1 MAGLVESILLDDRVT
16 VELIGDG
23 LHVAPSLMRLAF
35 KVKGPDRV
43 AIITDGS
50 PLTGFA
56 RDGTIPGPRYRCRA
70 GDHLSGRPVRLHRQ
84 RLHHG
89 PVSARHGCQGGCV
102 TLRCAAHGQSDS
114 PHWWALPDAR
124 AAWSRA
130 RTEYRDPGRQ
140 PAGPTHDRAGQRAGH
155 GAGAIEFAP
164 GLRKRFREWY
174 YEASMRIL
182 FITDLEGCAG
192 IYHREIQI
200 SQPAPLEYA
209 RTLRICTLEVIA
221 AVEGTRAAG
230 ATEILIDALHDI
242 DLELLPA
249 GLDVVRGKA
258 WWDDRFLQQ
267 EPWDAQIFVG
277 MHGGAHLTDC
287 ALAHTFLPSW
297 QIEGT
302 TGGAEGWA
310 RQIAPQLST
319 AAGTGEFSTVE
330 KVWLNGTLVGEHQR
344 PEVHGR
350 QFQYHRLRGGR
361 QPHLPGGRK
370 LGACDGTGATASNR
384 FRAARMLSPA
394 GAQEAIRAGVERSLR
409 RLSTIPAWAAA
420 GGPQEVI
427 VRYVHQ
433 ARAAQGVTVPR
444 ARLLDSHTVTA
455 TLPDGKAL
463 SSTRFLFAR
472 PRTAEDPPTAEER

>member
-1 MAGLVESILLDDRVT
+1 
-16 VELIGDG
+16 
-23 LHVAPSLMRLAF
+23 
-35 KVKGPDRV
+35 
-43 AIITDGS
+43 
-50 PLTGFA
+50 
-56 RDGTIPGPRYRCRA
+56 
-70 GDHLSGRPVRLHRQ
+70 
-84 RLHHG
+84 
-89 PVSARHGCQGGCV
+89 
-102 TLRCAAHGQSDS
+102 
-114 PHWWALPDAR
+114 
-124 AAWSRA
+124 
-130 RTEYRDPGRQ
+130 
-140 PAGPTHDRAGQRAGH
+140 
-155 GAGAIEFAP
+155 
-164 GLRKRFREWY
+164 
-174 YEASMRIL
+174 MRIL

-221 AVEGTRAAG
+221 AVEGARAAG

-330 KVWLNGTLVGEHQR
+330 KVWLNGTLVGELSVLMAMAAGYGVPTACVAGDSHTCQEAANWVPAMEQVPVKWGIGFR
-344 PEVHGR
+344 V
-350 QFQYHRLRGGR
+350 LRG
-361 QPHLPGGRK
+361 
-370 LGACDGTGATASNR
+370 
-384 FRAARMLSPA
+384 MLSPA

-433 ARAAQGVTVPR
+433 ARAARASRFPG
-444 ARLLDSHTVTA
+444 ARLLDSHTVAA